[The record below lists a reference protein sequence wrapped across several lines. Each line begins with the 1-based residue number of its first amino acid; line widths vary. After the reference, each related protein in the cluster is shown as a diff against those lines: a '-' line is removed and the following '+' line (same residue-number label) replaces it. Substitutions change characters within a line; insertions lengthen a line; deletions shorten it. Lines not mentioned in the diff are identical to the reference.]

1 MFIFILAIILKTC
14 FVLNP
19 CLHSRARQTFPF
31 LKMSILTLKS
41 PTTAII
47 YNRLCTMGVSLLLL
61 ILATLASQVKGWDF
75 NVPMSIVFNNNRGPH
90 ANITFL
96 CVNEI
101 TGAETPQN
109 VLLPFKTL
117 TFTVTPDSKY
127 KVYAALSCYFY
138 NNPDDNAYLVSMDPY
153 GGFSANLD
161 SIVVQYQWNIF
172 DTCFDLVRH
181 YVNGTKLNPCLYV
194 WPPE

>member
-1 MFIFILAIILKTC
+1 M
-14 FVLNP
+14 
-19 CLHSRARQTFPF
+19 SRV
-31 LKMSILTLKS
+31 TLKS
-41 PTTAII
+41 SIAITN
-47 YNRLCTMGVSLLLL
+47 NRLGTMGVSFLLLL

-75 NVPMSIVFNNNRGPH
+75 NVPMSIVFNNNRGPR

>member
-19 CLHSRARQTFPF
+19 CLHSRAQQTFPF
-31 LKMSILTLKS
+31 LKMSRVTLKNS
-41 PTTAII
+41 TAIP
-47 YNRLCTMGVSLLLL
+47 YDRLCTMGVSLLLL

-161 SIVVQYQWNIF
+161 SIVLQYQWNIF